1 MTGAVGHWSTD
12 DAAARILQVLRL
24 RKTFPG
30 VVALDNVDFEL
41 RRGEVHA
48 LLGANGA
55 GKSTLIKIIAGL
67 YQADA
72 GEIRIDG
79 QHVAI
84 RDTQTAKDLGISVI
98 YQDLA
103 LAPNLSV
110 AENLFLGRELL
121 TPLGL
126 IDWRRTKAKAQQLL
140 DRVGADIPTDAMVSN
155 LSIARR
161 QLVEIAK
168 ALGVDAKLL
177 ILDEPTASLS
187 RGEAEKLFALVRRL
201 AQSGVGIVYVSHR
214 LEEIAPLV
222 DRVTV
227 LRDGKSVGTY
237 PVKELDRGK
246 VVALITGHERIWAQP
261 GWKRESAL
269 GEPLLELR
277 HLGRNE
283 EFHDISLT
291 LRRGE
296 ILVLTGLV
304 GAGRTELLETVF
316 GVRIADTGEIHVCGR
331 PVTLSSPR
339 DAIRSGIALIPE
351 DRRGQGLAAV
361 MPVFENITLA
371 SLARFVRRGVLRLG
385 LELQHAHRML
395 KALAIKT
402 SSPFRPAGSL
412 SGGNQQK
419 LVVAK
424 WLSTSADVFLLDE
437 PTQGVDVGAK
447 EEIYRLIRD
456 IAASGKGVLVV
467 SSDLEEVLEIG
478 HRILAIRQGRIV
490 GEFINRDLEPSR
502 LMDAIT
508 HGRAV

>member
-1 MTGAVGHWSTD
+1 MTGAAINWRAD
-12 DAAARILQVLRL
+12 DEAARILEVRGL

-30 VVALDNVDFEL
+30 VVALDNVDFDL

-55 GKSTLIKIIAGL
+55 GKSTLIKIVAGL

-79 QHVAI
+79 KRVAL
-84 RDTQTAKDLGISVI
+84 RDTQTAKDLGICVI

-126 IDWRRTKAKAQQLL
+126 IDWRRTKAQAQRLL
-140 DRVGADIPTDAMVSN
+140 NRVHVDIATDAIVSS
-155 LSIARR
+155 LSIAQR

-201 AQSGVGIVYVSHR
+201 AQSGVGIIYVSHR
-214 LEEIAPLV
+214 LDEVAPLV
-222 DRVTV
+222 NRVTV

-237 PVKELDRGK
+237 PVNQLDREK
-246 VVALITGHERIWAQP
+246 VVALITGHERVGAQQR
-261 GWKRESAL
+261 GKREFAI

-304 GAGRTELLETVF
+304 GAGRTELMETVF
-316 GVRIADTGEIHVCGR
+316 GVRIADTGEIRVGGR

-339 DAIRSGIALIPE
+339 DAICSGIALIPE
-351 DRRGQGLAAV
+351 DRRGQGLALV

-371 SLARFVRRGVLRLG
+371 SLAHFVRGGMLSLRR
-385 LELQHAHRML
+385 ELQHARRML
-395 KALAIKT
+395 KDLAIKT

-424 WLSTSADVFLLDE
+424 WLSTSADILLLDE

-456 IAASGKGVLVV
+456 IAAGGKGVLVV

-490 GEFINRDLEPSR
+490 EEFVNGNLEPSR
-502 LMDAIT
+502 LIDAIT
-508 HGRAV
+508 HGRAT

>member
-1 MTGAVGHWSTD
+1 
-12 DAAARILQVLRL
+12 
-24 RKTFPG
+24 
-30 VVALDNVDFEL
+30 
-41 RRGEVHA
+41 
-48 LLGANGA
+48 
-55 GKSTLIKIIAGL
+55 
-67 YQADA
+67 
-72 GEIRIDG
+72 
-79 QHVAI
+79 
-84 RDTQTAKDLGISVI
+84 
-98 YQDLA
+98 
-103 LAPNLSV
+103 
-110 AENLFLGRELL
+110 
-121 TPLGL
+121 
-126 IDWRRTKAKAQQLL
+126 
-140 DRVGADIPTDAMVSN
+140 
-155 LSIARR
+155 
-161 QLVEIAK
+161 
-168 ALGVDAKLL
+168 
-177 ILDEPTASLS
+177 
-187 RGEAEKLFALVRRL
+187 
-201 AQSGVGIVYVSHR
+201 VGIVYVSHR

-237 PVKELDRGK
+237 PVKQLDREK

-261 GWKRESAL
+261 EDKRKSAL
-269 GEPLLELR
+269 GEPLLELC
-277 HLGRNE
+277 HLGRNG

-316 GVRIADTGEIHVCGR
+316 GVRIAETGEIHVGGR

-351 DRRGQGLAAV
+351 DRRGQGLAVV

-385 LELQHAHRML
+385 QELQHAHRML
-395 KALAIKT
+395 RALAIKT

-490 GEFINRDLEPSR
+490 EEFINRDLEPSR

-508 HGRAV
+508 HGRPV